1 MALIPS
7 QEPLT
12 PRESRVLELLRSGL
26 SNKQIARAIGISE
39 QTVKY
44 HLKNVYGKL
53 GAVGRTHAVALAGE
67 KRADA
72 STPPEVRPEEER
84 RRIEVPQS
92 PLAFARRTRRLHGD
106 REGVVDGDRRFT
118 YAQFFDRCDR
128 WSAVLEKKLGVLPGD
143 RVVTLANNTHV
154 QLEQFYAVPQIGA
167 VVVPLHVGLI
177 ADDFLALIRHCG
189 AKLVCA
195 GREYVELIQGIRGQ
209 LDAVTHFVA
218 LDGDAPPGWE
228 DYEGLLAQS
237 DGRYTPVET
246 DENELIAINYTSG
259 TTVRPRGAMIT
270 HRNIWVNT
278 VGSLLHWPV
287 RPDDRYLWLLPMFH
301 ANGWGYVWTVTAA
314 AATHVCMRVPQ
325 AAQAAELIV
334 RERVTMLCAAKTAMI
349 SMANVNESIRRKMPP
364 GVRVLT
370 AGASPAAATIEK
382 IEQRL
387 RWEVTHAYGLTETA
401 PFVTVCT
408 PPQDGEGQSLG
419 QRARS
424 KTRQGTELLT
434 SGELRVV
441 DEEGQDVPRDG
452 QSLGEIVVR
461 GAVVMKGYYRDPE
474 ASARAFAGGW
484 FHTGDAAVMH
494 ADGSV
499 EICDR
504 FKDIIISGDEL
515 ISSIEV
521 EHALQRHPAVRE
533 AAVVGLPHAQLG
545 ESAHAFLVPQ
555 GDARAGDDELTS
567 FLRDSLAP
575 FKVPTGFTWVETLP
589 RTPTGKVR
597 KQVLRQSN

>member
-1 MALIPS
+1 MASNAP

-12 PRESRVLELLRSGL
+12 PRELRVLELLRSGL

-53 GAVGRTHAVALAGE
+53 GAVGRTHAVALSGE
-67 KRADA
+67 KRSDPVPGPDA
-72 STPPEVRPEEER
+72 HPEENR

-92 PLAFARRTRRLHGD
+92 PLAFARRTRRIHGD
-106 REGVVDGDRRFT
+106 REAVVDDDRRFT

-128 WSAVLEKKLGVLPGD
+128 WSAALQRLGVGPGD
-143 RVVTLANNTHV
+143 RVVTLAANTHA

-167 VVVPLHVGLI
+167 VIVPLHVGLI
-177 ADDFLALIRHCG
+177 PDDFVALIRHCG
-189 AKLVCA
+189 ARLVCV
-195 GREYVELIQGIRGQ
+195 GREYVGLMQSIRGQ
-209 LDAVTHFVA
+209 LESVTHVVA
-218 LDGDAPPGWE
+218 LDGDAPTGWE
-228 DYEGLLAQS
+228 DYEALLAQS
-237 DGRYTPVET
+237 DGRYAPAEI
-246 DENELIAINYTSG
+246 DENEMIAINYTSG

-270 HRNIWVNT
+270 HRNVWVNT
-278 VGSLLHWPV
+278 VGSLLHWSV
-287 RPDDRYLWLLPMFH
+287 RPQDRYLWLLPMFH
-301 ANGWGYVWTVTAA
+301 ANGWGYVWTITAA
-314 AATHVCMRVPQ
+314 AATHVCMRVTS
-325 AAQAAELIV
+325 AANAGDLIV
-334 RERVTMLCAAKTAMI
+334 RERVTMLCAAKSAMI
-349 SMANVNESIRRKMPP
+349 GMANVSESIRRKMPP

-370 AGASPAAATIEK
+370 AGAAPAADTIER

-387 RWEVTHAYGLTETA
+387 RWDVTHAYGLTETA
-401 PFVTVCT
+401 PFLTVCT
-408 PPQDGEGQSLG
+408 PSQDGVGHSLG

-424 KTRQGTELLT
+424 KARQGTELLT

-441 DEEGQDVPRDG
+441 DEEGQDVPCDG

-474 ASARAFAGGW
+474 ATARAFAGGW

-499 EICDR
+499 EIRDR

-521 EHALQRHPAVRE
+521 ENALVRHPAVRE

-545 ESAHAFLVPQ
+545 ETPHAFLVPQ
-555 GDARAGDDELTS
+555 EGARAGDDELVS
-567 FLRDSLAP
+567 FLRDSLAT
-575 FKVPTGFTWVETLP
+575 FKVPTGFTWVDTLP

-597 KQVLRQSN
+597 KQVLRESH

>member
-1 MALIPS
+1 MALNGP

-12 PRESRVLELLRSGL
+12 PRETRVLELLRSGL

-67 KRADA
+67 KRADVA
-72 STPPEVRPEEER
+72 PPPELHPEEDR

-106 REGVVDGDRRFT
+106 REAVVDGDRRFS

-128 WSAVLEKKLGVLPGD
+128 WSAALLRLGVGAGD
-143 RVVTLANNTHV
+143 RVVTLAANTHA

-167 VVVPLHVGLI
+167 VIVPLHVGLI
-177 ADDFLALIRHCG
+177 ADDFVALIRHCG
-189 AKLVCA
+189 ARLVCA

-209 LDAVTHFVA
+209 LESVTHFVA

-228 DYEGLLAQS
+228 DYEAWLDKS
-237 DGRYTPVET
+237 DGRFTPVET

-287 RPDDRYLWLLPMFH
+287 RPEDRYLWLLPMFH
-301 ANGWGYVWTVTAA
+301 ANGWGYVWTITAA
-314 AATHVCMRVPQ
+314 AATHVCMRQPQ
-325 AAQAAELIV
+325 AALAGELIV
-334 RERVTMLCAAKTAMI
+334 RERVTLLCAGKTAMI
-349 SMANVNESIRRKMPP
+349 GMANVTESIRRRMPP

-370 AGASPAAATIEK
+370 AGASPAAATIER

-408 PPQDGEGQSLG
+408 PVHESSGISLG
-419 QRARS
+419 ERARS
-424 KTRQGTELLT
+424 KARQGTELLT

-461 GAVVMKGYYRDPE
+461 GGIVMRGYYRDPE

-494 ADGSV
+494 ADGGV
-499 EICDR
+499 EIRDR
-504 FKDIIISGDEL
+504 FKDIIISGDDM

-521 EHALQRHPAVRE
+521 EHALLRHPAVRE

-545 ESAHAFLVPQ
+545 ESAHAYLVPQ
-555 GDARAGDDELTS
+555 DDARAGDEELMS
-567 FLRDSLAP
+567 FLRDALAA

-597 KQVLRQSN
+597 KQVLRESR